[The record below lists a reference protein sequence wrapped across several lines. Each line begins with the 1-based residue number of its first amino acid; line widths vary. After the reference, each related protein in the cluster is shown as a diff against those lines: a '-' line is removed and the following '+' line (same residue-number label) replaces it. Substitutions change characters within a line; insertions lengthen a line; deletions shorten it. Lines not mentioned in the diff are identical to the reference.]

1 MTDASSTIPAG
12 TPVSFNEDITIFLDQ
27 PRPALGRA
35 GVQVFTA
42 KGEDRAP
49 PKLLA
54 YLCNPQVPAR
64 TTLVSSYSAIN
75 NPHILRL
82 ISAGSVLL
90 TDGQRRYAFIYE
102 DTLGSPIVAP
112 SDNLAYAIRPDALIN
127 SVIKPMVSV
136 FYDLQNTNIMHGGI
150 RPENMFVHI
159 NGRTMERFV
168 LGEPLSTPVS
178 YDQPV
183 IYETL
188 IRGMTDRAARGNG
201 SIQDDLYSFGAT
213 LAVLIRGY
221 NPLQGLSDDEI
232 LRAKH
237 DQGSFNALFG
247 KDNQN
252 GSHTD
257 LLRGLLQ
264 DDPGLRWTVSDVE
277 GWLEGRRQTPK
288 TGGRKKKAARPLV
301 INNEKYIYPE
311 LLAYDV
317 YKNPSECARLIE
329 NGEVE
334 QWIVRALEDNQTE
347 MRYHKFADYVEN
359 GGPKEMRERR
369 MLTCLSI
376 ALHPEAP
383 LRYENIAVMPQG
395 FGTAFSEVVMQK
407 GNIRPYIDLINMRVV
422 VHWLEA
428 QEIGAVDISGI
439 FSRFDA
445 CRSYLSQTTNG
456 FGFER
461 CIYELDPE
469 CPCLSEKI
477 VSYGARTPEDILMGF
492 EESMERG
499 GDPVRLFDRHVTAF
513 LMARDRKN
521 IEPYLH
527 DLNSGSEQ
535 KRLLAEL
542 QTLATVQKRT
552 RSKDVPALAK
562 WFAKQGH
569 SFLERIHDRQ
579 ERTKISSALDAAAK
593 SGDLSRLLTLVDDPR
608 MKMKDIAGFNRAMHE
623 YRALRDERDMLERE
637 LATNPRFG
645 RGMGR
650 AAAAG
655 LSAILAFIIICLTVA
670 TLLSGGSG
678 TAF

>member
-1 MTDASSTIPAG
+1 MTDANSTIPAG

-27 PRPALGRA
+27 PRASLERA
-35 GVQVFTA
+35 GVQVFSA

-64 TTLVSSYSAIN
+64 ATLVSAYSAIN
-75 NPHILRL
+75 NPHIPRL
-82 ISAGSVLL
+82 ISSGLVSLAG
-90 TDGQRRYAFIYE
+90 GQRRYAFIYE
-102 DTLGSPIVAP
+102 DTLGSPIVGA
-112 SDNLAYAIRPDALIN
+112 SDNLAYSMRPEVLVNA
-127 SVIKPMVSV
+127 VIKPMVSV

-150 RPENMFVHI
+150 RPQNMFVHMNEKNI
-159 NGRTMERFV
+159 ERFV
-168 LGEPLSTPVS
+168 LGEPLSTPAS

-183 IYETL
+183 LYETI
-188 IRGMTDRAARGNG
+188 IRGMTDKAARGMG
-201 SIQDDLYSFGAT
+201 TIQDDLYSFGAT
-213 LAVLIRGY
+213 LAILIRGHD
-221 NPLQGLSDDEI
+221 PLRDLSDDEI
-232 LRAKH
+232 IRAKH
-237 DQGSFNALFG
+237 ELGSFNALFG

-252 GSHTD
+252 GPHTD

-277 GWLEGRRQTPK
+277 AWLEGRRQTPK

-301 INNEKYIYPE
+301 INGEKYIYPE

-347 MRYHKFADYVEN
+347 MRYHKFADYIDN
-359 GGPKEMRERR
+359 GGPKEMQERR

-383 LRYENIAVMPQG
+383 LRYESLAVMPQG
-395 FGTAFSEVVMQK
+395 FGTAFSETVMQK
-407 GNIRPYIDLINMRVV
+407 GNIRPYIDLINMRIV

-428 QEIGAVDISGI
+428 QEIGVVDISSI

-445 CRSYLSQTTNG
+445 CRNYLSQTTNG

-461 CIYELDPE
+461 CVYELDPE

-477 VSYGARTPEDILMGF
+477 VNYGARTPEDVLMGF
-492 EESMERG
+492 EENIERG
-499 GDPVRLFDRHVTAF
+499 SDPVRLFDRHVTAF
-513 LMARDRKN
+513 LMAHDRKN

-527 DLNSGSEQ
+527 DLNAGSEQ
-535 KRLLAEL
+535 KRILAEL

-552 RSKDVPALAK
+552 RSKPVPALAK
-562 WFAKQGH
+562 WFAGQGN
-569 SFLERIHDRQ
+569 SFLERIHDRE
-579 ERTKISSALDAAAK
+579 ERTKISGALDSAAK

-637 LATNPRFG
+637 LSTNPRFG

-655 LSAILAFIIICLTVA
+655 LSAILAFIIICLTLA
-670 TLLSGGSG
+670 ALFSGGGSN
-678 TAF
+678 F

>member
-1 MTDASSTIPAG
+1 MTDANPTIQAG

-27 PRPALGRA
+27 PRASLERA

-54 YLCNPQVPAR
+54 YLCNPQIPAR
-64 TTLVSSYSAIN
+64 TTLVSAYSAIN
-75 NPHILRL
+75 NPHMPRL
-82 ISAGSVLL
+82 ISAGLVSLAG
-90 TDGQRRYAFIYE
+90 GQRRYAFIYE
-102 DTLGSPIVAP
+102 DTLGSSIVSP
-112 SDNLAYAIRPDALIN
+112 SDHLAYSMRPEVLVNA
-127 SVIKPMVSV
+127 VIKPMVSV
-136 FYDLQNTNIMHGGI
+136 FYDLQNTNIMHGAI
-150 RPENMFVHI
+150 RPQNMFVHM
-159 NGRTMERFV
+159 NEKNMERFV

-178 YDQPV
+178 YEQPV
-183 IYETL
+183 LYETIL
-188 IRGMTDRAARGNG
+188 RGMTDRAARGMG
-201 SIQDDLYSFGAT
+201 TIQDDLYSFGAT
-213 LAVLIRGY
+213 LAVLIRGTD
-221 NPLQGLSDDEI
+221 PLRGLSDDEI
-232 LRAKH
+232 IRAKH
-237 DQGSFNALFG
+237 ELGSFNALFG

-252 GSHTD
+252 GPHTD

-264 DDPGLRWTVSDVE
+264 DDAGLRWTVSDVE

-288 TGGRKKKAARPLV
+288 TGARKKKAARPLV
-301 INNEKYIYPE
+301 INGEKYIYPE

-334 QWIVRALEDNQTE
+334 QWIVRALDDNQTE
-347 MRYHKFADYVEN
+347 MRYQKFADYIDN
-359 GGPKEMRERR
+359 GGPKEMQERR
-369 MLTCLSI
+369 MLSCLSI

-383 LRYENIAVMPQG
+383 LRYESLAVMPQG
-395 FGTAFSEVVMQK
+395 FGTAFSETVMQK
-407 GNIRPYIDLINMRVV
+407 GNIRPYIDLINMRIV

-428 QEIGAVDISGI
+428 QEIGVVDISSI

-445 CRSYLSQTTNG
+445 CRNYLSQTTNG

-461 CIYELDPE
+461 CVYELDPE

-477 VSYGARTPEDILMGF
+477 VSYGARLPEDVLMGF
-492 EESMERG
+492 EESIEHG
-499 GDPVRLFDRHVTAF
+499 SDPVRLFDRHVTAF

-535 KRLLAEL
+535 KRLLSEL
-542 QTLATVQKRT
+542 QTLATIQKRT
-552 RSKDVPALAK
+552 RSKPVPALAK
-562 WFAKQGH
+562 WFAGQGKL
-569 SFLERIHDRQ
+569 FLERIHDRE
-579 ERTKISSALDAAAK
+579 ERKKISGAFDTAAK
-593 SGDLSRLLTLVDDPR
+593 TGDLSRLLTLVDDPR
-608 MKMKDIAGFNRAMHE
+608 MKMKDIAGFNHAMHE

-637 LATNPRFG
+637 LDTNPRFG
-645 RGMGR
+645 RAMGR

-670 TLLSGGSG
+670 ALFSGGGSH
-678 TAF
+678 F